1 MRIEKFNTVIIPL
14 ERDVTVRVMLPDG
27 YDDTK
32 QRYPV
37 LYMNDGQYVFDK
49 EEFPDKDSLEFAR
62 YYKKYGFSLP
72 QVIIV
77 TIACPNDSAE
87 RTAQYSPFIK
97 DFDVPAGKVFESRIE
112 GKGIPYLA
120 WLTGMLKPMIDR
132 SYRTLP
138 DAAHTA
144 ICGSSTGALNSL
156 YALLQYPEF
165 FSRAIVMS
173 PAACI
178 WMDHLET
185 ILDMSDYSHIKYFY
199 LDVGTE
205 EQGRMT
211 EKQEF
216 LDGAAQIY
224 SAFTAH
230 CVAEDHIQYNI
241 YPGGAHR
248 LLEWKRRF
256 PDALRWIF
264 QDCYTK

>member
-1 MRIEKFNTVIIPL
+1 MQIEKINTVIGPL

-27 YDDTK
+27 YETTQ

-49 EEFPDKDSLEFAR
+49 EDFPEKDSLEYAR
-62 YYKKYGFSLP
+62 YYRRYSFSLP

-77 TIACPNDSAE
+77 AIACPNNSAE
-87 RTAQYSPFIK
+87 RTAQYSPFTK
-97 DFDVPAGKVFESRIE
+97 DFDVPAGKTFESRIE
-112 GKGIPYLA
+112 GEGISYLA
-120 WLTGMLKPMIDR
+120 WLTGTLKPMIDR
-132 SYRTLP
+132 SYRTLS

-156 YALLQYPEF
+156 YALLKYPEF
-165 FSRAIVMS
+165 FSRAIAMS

-185 ILDMSDYSHIKYFY
+185 VLDEADYSHIKYFY

-216 LDGAAQIY
+216 LDGAANIHN
-224 SAFTAH
+224 AFLSH
-230 CVAEDHIQYNI
+230 GVPEDHIQYNI
-241 YPGGAHR
+241 YPGGVHR
-248 LLEWKRRF
+248 LSEWKRRF
-256 PDALRWIF
+256 PDALRWVF
-264 QDCYTK
+264 QDCVDR